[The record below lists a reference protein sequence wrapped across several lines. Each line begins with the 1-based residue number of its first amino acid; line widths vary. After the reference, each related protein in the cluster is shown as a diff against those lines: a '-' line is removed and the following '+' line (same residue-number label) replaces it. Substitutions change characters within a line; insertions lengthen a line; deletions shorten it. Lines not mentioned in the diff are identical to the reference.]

1 MFFDVFVYFA
11 VLTRGREQHNFPILN
26 GIPKT
31 SRGGRGMSFLH
42 VGSCIAWPGSF
53 RPHATTVKESMG
65 AGSDNFHP
73 RAATQ
78 VAPVSLTASAAAPD
92 TPKNG
97 SHGSFYTPKG

>member
-1 MFFDVFVYFA
+1 
-11 VLTRGREQHNFPILN
+11 
-26 GIPKT
+26 
-31 SRGGRGMSFLH
+31 
-42 VGSCIAWPGSF
+42 
-53 RPHATTVKESMG
+53 MG